1 MRRRWALVLTTV
13 LAVLMSAGAVTAS
26 ATDPVQLGSSHVL
39 DQAGVLSSGEL
50 SGAEDRLDG
59 LFEATG
65 VDLFVVLVDEFTNP
79 ANSQEWADATALG
92 NGLGQK
98 QYLLAIATEGRQ
110 YYISADD
117 GGPVSD
123 ADLAAT
129 EEAILPLL
137 RDDDYSGAIQ
147 LAADRFQEDLTSS
160 GGGGAWLWIVLGIAV
175 VGVVV
180 FIVVRSRR
188 RGASGGPQAAPVEQ
202 ISTEELARRASSA
215 LVAADDAV
223 RTSEQELGFAR
234 AQFGD
239 AATVEFAQALTAA
252 KENLNKAFTLKQQL
266 DDAEPD
272 TEQQTRQWNA
282 EILRLCEEADADLD
296 EKAADFDELRKLEQ
310 NAPEALARVQEQ
322 RTAVAGA
329 LDAAAVTL
337 QTMRGTYAPEAL
349 ATIADNPE
357 QARERLAFADEQL
370 AHAAESV
377 ASGDGGAAAVS
388 IRAAEEAVGQAQ
400 LLEDAI
406 GRLAADLSQGEKDAA
421 ALIADLEQ
429 DIAAAGALP
438 DPDGQ
443 IAAAVAATRQQV
455 DTARTNLASTAKRPL
470 VTLQALEAANS
481 RIDGVVAS
489 VRDSQARAQRARQ
502 MLGQQLTQAQAQVSA
517 AEDYITARRGAVGA
531 QARTRL
537 AEAGAA
543 LVQARQLEQTAP
555 EQALPLA
562 QRANQLAA
570 QAIQYA
576 QTDVGGFGGGGYG
589 GGGGGGDNGMLGAV
603 LGGIVIN
610 SLLGGGGGGRSRG
623 GPPMGGFGGGMF
635 GGGGG
640 GSSRGRSGGGSFRS
654 GSFGGGGTRGRRG
667 GGRF

>member
-1 MRRRWALVLTTV
+1 MRRRWAMVLTTV
-13 LAVLMSAGAVTAS
+13 LAVLMSAGAMTAS
-26 ATDPVQLGSSHVL
+26 ATDPVQLGSSHVT
-39 DQAGVLSSGEL
+39 DQAGALSPGQL
-50 SGAEDRLDG
+50 SGAEDRLAG
-59 LFEATG
+59 LYDATG
-65 VDLFVVLVDEFTNP
+65 VDLFVVLVDEFTDP
-79 ANSQEWADATALG
+79 SNSQEWADATALG

-117 GGPVSD
+117 GGPLSE

-129 EEAILPLL
+129 EEAMLPLL

-147 LAADRFQEDLTSS
+147 LAADRFQRDLTSS
-160 GGGGAWLWIVLGIAV
+160 GGGAWLWIVLGIAV

-188 RGASGGPQAAPVEQ
+188 RGGSPGPKAEPIEQ
-202 ISTEELARRASSA
+202 IPPEHLARRAAAA

-239 AATVEFAQALTAA
+239 AATVEFEQALTAA
-252 KENLNKAFTLKQQL
+252 KENLQKAFTLRQQL

-272 TEQQTRQWNA
+272 TEQQTRQWHT
-282 EILRLCEEADADLD
+282 EILRLCEEADANLD

-322 RTAVAGA
+322 RTTVTGS
-329 LDAAAVTL
+329 LDAAAATL
-337 QTMRGTYAPEAL
+337 QTLRATYAPEAL

-370 AHAAESV
+370 AHAADAV
-377 ASGDGGAAAVS
+377 AAGDGGAAAVS
-388 IRAAEEAVGQAQ
+388 IRAAEEAVGQAR
-400 LLEDAI
+400 LLADAI
-406 GRLAADLSQGEKDAA
+406 GRLAADLTQGEKDAA

-429 DIAAAGALP
+429 DIAVAGALP

-443 IAAAVAATRQQV
+443 VAAAVAATRQQV

-481 RIDGVVAS
+481 RIDGVVAA

-502 MLGQQLTQAQAQVSA
+502 LLGQQLTQAQAQVSA

-570 QAIQYA
+570 QAIQDA
-576 QTDVGGFGGGGYG
+576 QTDVGGFGGGGFGGGSSG
-589 GGGGGGDNGMLGAV
+589 GGGNGMLGAV

-610 SLLGGGGGGRSRG
+610 SLLSGGGRSG
-623 GPPMGGFGGGMF
+623 PMGGFGGGF
-635 GGGGG
+635 GGGFSGG
-640 GSSRGRSGGGSFRS
+640 GSRGRSGGGSFRS

>member
-1 MRRRWALVLTTV
+1 MVLTTV
-13 LAVLMSAGAVTAS
+13 LAVLMSAGAMTAS
-26 ATDPVQLGSSHVL
+26 ATDPVQLGSSHVT
-39 DQAGVLSSGEL
+39 DQAGALSPGQL
-50 SGAEDRLDG
+50 SGAEDRLAG
-59 LFEATG
+59 LYDATG
-65 VDLFVVLVDEFTNP
+65 VDLFVVLVDEFTDP
-79 ANSQEWADATALG
+79 SNSQEWADATALG

-117 GGPVSD
+117 GGPLSE

-129 EEAILPLL
+129 EEAMLPLL

-147 LAADRFQEDLTSS
+147 LAADRFQRDLTSS
-160 GGGGAWLWIVLGIAV
+160 GGGAWLWIVLGIAV

-188 RGASGGPQAAPVEQ
+188 RGGSPGPKAEPIEQ
-202 ISTEELARRASSA
+202 IPPEHLARRAAAA

-239 AATVEFAQALTAA
+239 AATVEFEQALTAA
-252 KENLNKAFTLKQQL
+252 KENLQKAFTLRQQL

-272 TEQQTRQWNA
+272 TEQQTRQWHT
-282 EILRLCEEADADLD
+282 EILRLCEEADANLD

-322 RTAVAGA
+322 RTTVTGS
-329 LDAAAVTL
+329 LDAAAATL
-337 QTMRGTYAPEAL
+337 QTLRATYAPEAL

-370 AHAAESV
+370 AHAADAV
-377 ASGDGGAAAVS
+377 AAGDGGAAAVS
-388 IRAAEEAVGQAQ
+388 IRAAEEAVGQAR
-400 LLEDAI
+400 LLADAI
-406 GRLAADLSQGEKDAA
+406 GRLAADLTQGEKDAA

-429 DIAAAGALP
+429 DIAVAGALP

-443 IAAAVAATRQQV
+443 VAAAVAATRQQV

-481 RIDGVVAS
+481 RIDGVVAA

-502 MLGQQLTQAQAQVSA
+502 LLGQQLTQAQAQVSA

-570 QAIQYA
+570 QAIQDA
-576 QTDVGGFGGGGYG
+576 QTDVGGFGGGGFGGGSSG
-589 GGGGGGDNGMLGAV
+589 GGGNGMLGAV

-610 SLLGGGGGGRSRG
+610 SLLSGGGRSG
-623 GPPMGGFGGGMF
+623 PMGGFGGGF
-635 GGGGG
+635 GGGFSGG
-640 GSSRGRSGGGSFRS
+640 GSRGRSGGGSFRS